1 MVAYSTIV
9 TGSDGSAS
17 SLHAVRSAASL
28 ARAYD
33 ARLIIVSAY
42 YQKSGMIL
50 DAKADANALP
60 VINRESADDILRD
73 ARDVATEEGATD
85 IEMLALNGAPVAVLR
100 RVVEESAA
108 DLVVIGNRGLKT
120 LSGRVFGSIPS
131 EVTRRF
137 DVDVLVVNSDH
148 DDEATKSNA

>member
-9 TGSDGSAS
+9 TGSDGSES

-28 ARAYD
+28 AHAYG

-42 YQKSGMIL
+42 YQKNGLII

-60 VINRESADDILRD
+60 VINREAADEILRD
-73 ARDVATEEGATD
+73 AEKVATDEGAND
-85 IEMLALNGAPVAVLR
+85 VELRALNGAPVAVLR
-100 RVVEESAA
+100 RVVEEAAA
-108 DLVVIGNRGLKT
+108 DLVVIGNRGLRT

-137 DVDVLVVNSDH
+137 DVDVLVVNSDDAASAADH
-148 DDEATKSNA
+148 

>member
-9 TGSDGSAS
+9 TGSDGSES
-17 SLHAVRSAASL
+17 SLHAVRSAASV
-28 ARAYD
+28 AHAYG

-42 YQKSGMIL
+42 YQKNGLII

-60 VINRESADDILRD
+60 VINREAADEILRD
-73 ARDVATEEGATD
+73 AEKVASDEGAND
-85 IEMLALNGAPVAVLR
+85 VELRALNGAPVAVLR
-100 RVVEESAA
+100 RVVEEAAA
-108 DLVVIGNRGLKT
+108 DLVVIGNRGLRT

-137 DVDVLVVNSDH
+137 DVDVLVVNSDDAASSADH
-148 DDEATKSNA
+148 

>member
-1 MVAYSTIV
+1 MVAYLTIV

-148 DDEATKSNA
+148 DDDATESNA

>member
-9 TGSDGSAS
+9 TGSDGSES

-28 ARAYD
+28 AHAYG

-42 YQKSGMIL
+42 YQKNGLII

-60 VINRESADDILRD
+60 VINREAADEILRD
-73 ARDVATEEGATD
+73 AEKVATDEGAND
-85 IEMLALNGAPVAVLR
+85 VELRALNGALVAVLR
-100 RVVEESAA
+100 RVVEEAAA
-108 DLVVIGNRGLKT
+108 DLVVIGNRGLRT

-137 DVDVLVVNSDH
+137 DVDVLVVNSDDAASSADH
-148 DDEATKSNA
+148 

>member
-9 TGSDGSAS
+9 TGSDGSES

-28 ARAYD
+28 AHAYG

-42 YQKSGMIL
+42 YQKNGLII

-60 VINRESADDILRD
+60 VINREAADEILRD
-73 ARDVATEEGATD
+73 AEKVATDEGASD
-85 IEMLALNGAPVAVLR
+85 VELRALNGAPVAVLR
-100 RVVEESAA
+100 RVVEEAAA
-108 DLVVIGNRGLKT
+108 DLIVIGNRGLRT

-137 DVDVLVVNSDH
+137 DVDVLVVNSDDAASAADH
-148 DDEATKSNA
+148 

>member
-9 TGSDGSAS
+9 TGSDGSDS

-28 ARAYD
+28 ARAFQ
-33 ARLIIVSAY
+33 AKLIIVSAF
-42 YQKSGMIL
+42 YQKNGLMI

-60 VINRESADDILRD
+60 VINRDAAEDILLE
-73 ARDVATEEGATD
+73 AQQVATDEGAGH
-85 IEMLALNGAPVAVLR
+85 IELRALNGGPVAVLR
-100 RVVEESAA
+100 DVVEESAA

-148 DDEATKSNA
+148 HEQADEAQA

>member
-9 TGSDGSAS
+9 TGSDGSDS
-17 SLHAVRSAASL
+17 SLHAVRAAASL
-28 ARAYD
+28 ARVYD

-42 YQKSGMIL
+42 YEKHGLVI

-60 VINRESADDILRD
+60 VINRDAAEDILRE
-73 ARDVATEEGATD
+73 AHEVSVAEGAKE
-85 IEMLALNGAPVAVLR
+85 IELRPVNGGPVAVLR
-100 RVVEESAA
+100 TVVEDSAA
-108 DLVVIGNRGLKT
+108 GLVVVGNRGLKT

-137 DVDVLVVNSDH
+137 DVDVLVVNSDGA
-148 DDEATKSNA
+148 ATSASGKA

>member
-9 TGSDGSAS
+9 TGSDGSES

-28 ARAYD
+28 AHAYG

-42 YQKSGMIL
+42 YQTNGLII

-60 VINRESADDILRD
+60 VINREAADEILRD
-73 ARDVATEEGATD
+73 AEKVATDEGAND
-85 IEMLALNGAPVAVLR
+85 VELRALNGAPVAVLR
-100 RVVEESAA
+100 RVVEEAAA
-108 DLVVIGNRGLKT
+108 DLVVIGNRGLRT

-137 DVDVLVVNSDH
+137 DVDVLVVNSDDAASAADH
-148 DDEATKSNA
+148 

>member
-9 TGSDGSAS
+9 TGSDGSES

-28 ARAYD
+28 AHAYG

-42 YQKSGMIL
+42 YQKNGLII

-60 VINRESADDILRD
+60 VINREAADEILRD
-73 ARDVATEEGATD
+73 AEKVATDEGASD
-85 IEMLALNGAPVAVLR
+85 VELRALNGAPVAVLR
-100 RVVEESAA
+100 RVVEEAAA
-108 DLVVIGNRGLKT
+108 DLVVIGNRGLRT

-137 DVDVLVVNSDH
+137 DVDVLVVNSDDAASAADH
-148 DDEATKSNA
+148 